1 MPFTAAETAD
11 KITKLSAI
19 KALHAA
25 RVRELAN
32 TAIVALREL
41 DGIEEAM
48 DAEASAMVHPD
59 YVDVPG
65 IKLTFEAAYRDP
77 SAAEPAVNV
86 AMCLGVLLDVR
97 REAALM
103 EMQRPQ

>member
-11 KITKLSAI
+11 MIPKLIAI
-19 KALHAA
+19 KARHAA

-32 TAIVALREL
+32 AAIVALREIN
-41 DGIEEAM
+41 DIEEAM

-65 IKLTFEAAYRDP
+65 IKLTFEVAYRDP

-86 AMCLGVLLDVR
+86 AMCFGVLLEVR
-97 REAALM
+97 REAALL